1 MLYSDMERFFKLL
14 IWYSVGT
21 YFLEIASGSAD
32 SLQGSPFF
40 LWSERV
46 VAAIFTIEIVWRL
59 SYYYMIGRFFGDK
72 PYLNTARFWVDMLA
86 VVPFYVG
93 FFVPAEWLGWIRT
106 LRVLRLLKL
115 YWYSKGI
122 RDLCR
127 AFVRARKALKGAL
140 VCMTTVVLFASALL
154 LQAEGQAQP
163 DKFDNIG
170 NCIYYCLT
178 TATTCG
184 FGEYVTVTPL
194 GRLITIFILYG
205 PAIMIA
211 AASIGIIGAAYQEEL
226 SSDEEN
232 S

>member
-1 MLYSDMERFFKLL
+1 MERFFKLL

-21 YFLEIASGSAD
+21 YFLEIATGSAD
-32 SLQGSPFF
+32 SLQGVPFF

-46 VAAIFTIEIVWRL
+46 VASIFTLETAVRL
-59 SYYYMIGRFFGDK
+59 KKNWG
-72 PYLNTARFWVDMLA
+72 YLNTPRFWVDMLA

-127 AFVRARKALKGAL
+127 AFIRARKALKGASI
-140 VCMTTVVLFASALL
+140 CMITVVLFASALL
-154 LQAEGQAQP
+154 YQAEGSAQP

-178 TATTCG
+178 TATTTG
-184 FGEYVTVTPL
+184 FGEYVTITPL
-194 GRLITIFILYG
+194 GRLITIFVLYG

-226 SSDEEN
+226 SLHEEKLLTTTKN
-232 S
+232 KV